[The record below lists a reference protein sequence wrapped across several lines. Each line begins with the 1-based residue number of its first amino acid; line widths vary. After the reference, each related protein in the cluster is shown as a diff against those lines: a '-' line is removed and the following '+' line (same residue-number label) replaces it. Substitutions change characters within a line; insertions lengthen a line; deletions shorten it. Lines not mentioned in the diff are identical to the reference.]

1 MIATTKTP
9 PPRPAQ
15 PALPVADPRRSYDRG
30 AWVRELASGT
40 TPENRMPAPA
50 DLSRLSYD
58 DQRRELDRREREL
71 QGLLAKRG
79 S

>member
-1 MIATTKTP
+1 
-9 PPRPAQ
+9 
-15 PALPVADPRRSYDRG
+15 
-30 AWVRELASGT
+30 
-40 TPENRMPAPA
+40 MPAPA